1 MKTWT
6 YRKWIE
12 RAVTGICGIVF
23 AAVCAAGAGRMN
35 YETAAK
41 AERADYETAAKVRGV
56 DYGTAAGEESADY
69 GTAVKGESADYET
82 AAGAETVE
90 DEIPRV
96 ALTFD
101 DGPSEYT
108 EELSQGLKERGVQA
122 TFFLL
127 GENMEGKE
135 EVVKRLAED
144 GHLLGNHSY
153 HHVQLNKL
161 SETKACQEIVRTNN
175 LIYEYTGIYPMYV
188 RPPYGE
194 WDTELDCG
202 VDMIPVFWNVDS
214 LDWKLKNTDQIVKKV
229 MEQVEDGDIILMHDG
244 YSTSVEAAFRI
255 VDTLQEEGYQFVTAD
270 KMLVD

>member
-1 MKTWT
+1 MEKIRCW
-6 YRKWIE
+6 RRWAEK
-12 RAVTGICGIVF
+12 AVIAIFGTVLAVMCG
-23 AAVCAAGAGRMN
+23 M
-35 YETAAK
+35 K
-41 AERADYETAAKVRGV
+41 AEWDAEKWDWEIRDAGSSVVETMDTNENV
-56 DYGTAAGEESADY
+56 DQNAHRTPDQVPYD
-69 GTAVKGESADYET
+69 
-82 AAGAETVE
+82 
-90 DEIPRV
+90 DEQIPRV

-108 EELSQGLKERGVQA
+108 KELSQGLKERGVQA

-127 GENMEGKE
+127 GVNMEGKE
-135 EVVKRLAED
+135 EAVKQLAED

-161 SETKACQEIVRTNN
+161 SETKACQEIVKTNN

-194 WDTELDCG
+194 WDTKLDCG

>member
-1 MKTWT
+1 MKAWT
-6 YRKWIE
+6 HRKWME
-12 RAVTGICGIVF
+12 RAVTGLFGIAF
-23 AAVCAAGAGRMN
+23 AAVCAAGMGRADF
-35 YETAAK
+35 ETAA
-41 AERADYETAAKVRGV
+41 E
-56 DYGTAAGEESADY
+56 
-69 GTAVKGESADYET
+69 
-82 AAGAETVE
+82 AETVG
-90 DEIPRV
+90 DQVPRL

-108 EELSQGLKERGVQA
+108 EELSRGLKERGVQA

-127 GENMEGKE
+127 GVNMEGNE
-135 EVVKRLAED
+135 AAVKQLAED

-175 LIYEYTGIYPMYV
+175 LIYECTGVYPMYV

-194 WDTELDCG
+194 WDAELDCG

-214 LDWKLKNTDQIVKKV
+214 LDWKLQNTDQIVKKV

-255 VDTLQEEGYQFVTAD
+255 VDNLKKEGYQFVTAD